1 MILLTS
7 SSRIL
12 LAAQPAGFRRG
23 IDGFVALCR
32 DQLRQDPR
40 GDTRFVFTNKSRTM
54 VRVLCYDGSGFWLMT
69 KRLSQGRFT
78 RWPAAGSALTVLEA
92 AQLRQWL
99 RGPVE
104 KLS

>member
-1 MILLTS
+1 
-7 SSRIL
+7 
-12 LAAQPAGFRRG
+12 
-23 IDGFVALCR
+23 
-32 DQLRQDPR
+32 
-40 GDTRFVFTNKSRTM
+40 M

>member
-7 SSRIL
+7 SSCIL
-12 LAAQPAGFRRG
+12 LAAKPAEFRRG

-40 GDTRFVFTNKSRTM
+40 GDTCFVFTNKSRTM

-69 KRLSQGRFT
+69 KQIGRASCRERVFD
-78 RWPAAGSALTVLEA
+78 RV
-92 AQLRQWL
+92 
-99 RGPVE
+99 
-104 KLS
+104 